1 MHKQL
6 LLFHN
11 AIAAYFSGNEKA
23 LEATMKQFSIKIKTP
38 NSTTPSWV
46 EQWKIPF
53 LVFPYVYPNNESSHT
68 FTNWK
73 QKEDWKHRFELLYVI
88 KFKWLST
95 FLLFVCTTFYQKHL
109 NQKCYQIQIC
119 LLSLIMTTM

>member
-23 LEATMKQFSIKIKTP
+23 LEATMQQFSIKIKTP

-46 EQWKIPF
+46 EQ
-53 LVFPYVYPNNESSHT
+53 
-68 FTNWK
+68 
-73 QKEDWKHRFELLYVI
+73 
-88 KFKWLST
+88 
-95 FLLFVCTTFYQKHL
+95 
-109 NQKCYQIQIC
+109 
-119 LLSLIMTTM
+119 